1 MRQQF
6 YDVFITHTYE
16 DHSAFVQELVLA
28 LKKSGLRVWYLNAEL
43 KKKTS
48 VTTSITNALK
58 LSRYGI
64 VIISPMFISKK
75 WATKELGT
83 LLSKKKIDNRILLV
97 LCNVTLKMLKQN
109 KSAISDRDA
118 ISSRR
123 GLNPVLAK
131 VLDLVAKESDGTVPA
146 RMDKHT
152 PNRDQEEGQDAQSVG
167 VIVLGGNAE
176 A

>member
-16 DHSAFVQELVLA
+16 DHSAFVQELVMA

-43 KKKTS
+43 KEKTS
-48 VTTSITNALK
+48 VTISITNALK

-75 WATKELGT
+75 WATRELGT
-83 LLSKKKIDNRILLV
+83 LLSNKKIDNRILLV
-97 LCNVTLKMLKQN
+97 LCKVTLKMLKEN
-109 KSAISDRDA
+109 KSAISDRDT

-131 VLDLVAKESDGTVPA
+131 VLDLVAKEAGGTELSRTAKHPSDS
-146 RMDKHT
+146 
-152 PNRDQEEGQDAQSVG
+152 DQEEGQDAQSVG
-167 VIVLGGNAE
+167 VIVLGGNTE